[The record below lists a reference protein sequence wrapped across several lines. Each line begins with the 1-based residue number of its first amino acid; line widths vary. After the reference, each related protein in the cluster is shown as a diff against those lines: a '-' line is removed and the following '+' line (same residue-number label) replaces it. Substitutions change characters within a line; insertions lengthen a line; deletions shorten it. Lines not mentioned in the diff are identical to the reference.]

1 MAISD
6 GDRDVLHALS
16 RAIDEHEDLAELL
29 EFYYDL
35 YGVQFQAKTRVP
47 QVHVRDGL
55 AMRWRLE
62 GGIPQLTFDQLG
74 LEPVLFKELAAEISE
89 VLLRHNPGWR
99 LNPEGM
105 EPETLLRAAQQAFE
119 AWDTLTAPEAGA
131 GAPWAVTNTDS
142 FSYSLAVS
150 FALAPYLQRAAEVIL
165 PQLDVSLWSA
175 QHCLVCG
182 GSPNFALLEST
193 RGARQLMCSRC
204 NAIWNYRRIGCAF
217 CGTSEKQT
225 YYPSPDGVYRL
236 YVCPSCNRYLKTM
249 DLREVSRTVYPVVER
264 LLTVGMDL
272 AAREE
277 GFDG

>member
-1 MAISD
+1 MAMND
-6 GDRDVLHALS
+6 KDREVLRALS
-16 RAIDEHEDLAELL
+16 EAIDQHEDLAELL

-35 YGVQFQAKTRVP
+35 YQVQFEAKTRVP
-47 QVHVRDGL
+47 RVDVRDPL

-62 GGIPQLTFDQLG
+62 GGIPQLTSKQLG
-74 LEPVLFKELAAEISE
+74 IEPVLFQELVSQISE

-99 LNPEGM
+99 LGYEGM
-105 EPETLLRAAQQAFE
+105 DSETLLQAAQQAFE
-119 AWDTLTAPEAGA
+119 TWDTLTAPEAGTGREWVA
-131 GAPWAVTNTDS
+131 TGTKSLS
-142 FSYSLAVS
+142 FSLAVS

-165 PQLDVSLWSA
+165 PQLDVSLWLG
-175 QHCLVCG
+175 QHCLICG

-204 NAIWNYRRIGCAF
+204 NAIWSYRRVGCPF
-217 CGTSEKQT
+217 CGTGEKQT

-249 DLREVSRTVYPVVER
+249 DLREVSRPVYPVVER

-272 AAREE
+272 AARQQ
-277 GFDG
+277 GFGG